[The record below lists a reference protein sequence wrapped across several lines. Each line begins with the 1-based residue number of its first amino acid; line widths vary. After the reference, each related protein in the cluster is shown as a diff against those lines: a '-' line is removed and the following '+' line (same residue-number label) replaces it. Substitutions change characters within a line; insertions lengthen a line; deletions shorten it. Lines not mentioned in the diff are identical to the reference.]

1 VNSRKARAIRVL
13 VIDAYDERDMY
24 AEALGLYGFAVDTA
38 ATAAEGLKLLE
49 RQHVDVIVH
58 GLVFPDLSGIELA
71 RQLRT
76 RRETKRTP
84 LIVLSGFIDQHNLD
98 AVRATGCSSIL
109 VKPCDPGMLAAEIR
123 RVLADTPP
131 V

>member
-1 VNSRKARAIRVL
+1 MNSKKARAVRVL

-24 AEALGLYGFAVDTA
+24 EEALSSYGFAVATA
-38 ATAAEGLKLLE
+38 GTAAEGLKLLE
-49 RQHVDVIVH
+49 RQHVDVIVQ

-71 RQLRT
+71 RQLKTRT
-76 RRETKRTP
+76 ETRRTP

-109 VKPCDPGMLAAEIR
+109 IKPCDPGMLATEIR
-123 RVLADTPP
+123 RVLARTSQ